1 MQIVIYILLILLCIF
16 IILAIVSHFSIDV
29 TNYKIKDK
37 KIDKDMKVILLSDLH
52 NRNLNDKL
60 IKIIKNEKPDLIIM
74 SGDMINERL
83 KYTHNFIKLCDKL
96 QKYNIYYTYGN
107 HEEYLRDLDRIEYD
121 EIISTKNII
130 VLNDKS
136 ISLTKNIKLYGIKL
150 ESEYYDIFNRKEVN
164 KEEINDRLGLINED
178 KYNILIAHNPL
189 DAKEY
194 SKYGFDLTLSGH
206 VHGGLIILPFIGPVL
221 APEFKFFPKY
231 SRGIYEINKMK
242 LLVSRGLGYSRKI
255 PVRVLN
261 NPEVVVINLMKE

>member
-150 ESEYYDIFNRKEVN
+150 ESEYK
-164 KEEINDRLGLINED
+164 
-178 KYNILIAHNPL
+178 
-189 DAKEY
+189 
-194 SKYGFDLTLSGH
+194 
-206 VHGGLIILPFIGPVL
+206 
-221 APEFKFFPKY
+221 
-231 SRGIYEINKMK
+231 
-242 LLVSRGLGYSRKI
+242 KI
-255 PVRVLN
+255 P
-261 NPEVVVINLMKE
+261 EKEQFLYSG

>member
-1 MQIVIYILLILLCIF
+1 M
-16 IILAIVSHFSIDV
+16 
-29 TNYKIKDK
+29 
-37 KIDKDMKVILLSDLH
+37 
-52 NRNLNDKL
+52 
-60 IKIIKNEKPDLIIM
+60 
-74 SGDMINERL
+74 
-83 KYTHNFIKLCDKL
+83 
-96 QKYNIYYTYGN
+96 
-107 HEEYLRDLDRIEYD
+107 
-121 EIISTKNII
+121 
-130 VLNDKS
+130 
-136 ISLTKNIKLYGIKL
+136 
-150 ESEYYDIFNRKEVN
+150 
-164 KEEINDRLGLINED
+164 INED